1 MTPDDILKQPSRFAM
16 AKALPSR
23 RLRRDPVDAVS
34 DAAVLLSALRHRL
47 RDQLGQPH
55 PEESEPRIGPYRS
68 SKPDTEVIATSPMF
82 VIFSAADR

>member
-34 DAAVLLSALRHRL
+34 DAAVLLSALRHSCATNFVKHT
-47 RDQLGQPH
+47 QKGWS
-55 PEESEPRIGPYRS
+55 PE
-68 SKPDTEVIATSPMF
+68 
-82 VIFSAADR
+82 